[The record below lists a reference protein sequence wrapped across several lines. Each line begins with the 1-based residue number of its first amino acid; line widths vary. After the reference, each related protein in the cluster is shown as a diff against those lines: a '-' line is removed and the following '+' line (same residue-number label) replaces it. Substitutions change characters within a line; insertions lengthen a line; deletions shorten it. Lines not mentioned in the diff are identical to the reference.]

1 MTDSQKKMSEVVAGV
16 VASNLVTATA
26 WAQKSG
32 EVGKKFAEDA
42 IAAGNAVLNQLGDVI
57 DYVDK
62 KPLTNIKEN
71 SQNSNASGS
80 FADSTNIFQR
90 NGSSVFDENEKL
102 RPLPMIKKTDG
113 VESETNSTFAT
124 DVSPEYALAS
134 IGSFLGRTIDS
145 GVTNLKELASKIGD
159 FASDEWK
166 KISTK
171 AGNIHAILDIDKDGK
186 VKQYFDN
193 DTVSYFSRFLDK
205 SGLFSSTTTIDQ
217 STLGLNYQYTT
228 NEVNFAK
235 PVKSIVCYTGKTLNN
250 IVGSSGR
257 LANETGSDKMYI
269 GAYDISGE
277 KDVKAIGISF
287 ESSSDFT
294 QVFVALVSEAPFS
307 YCEEN
312 AAYFY
317 GPYKINNKTT
327 EGEHELYISF
337 VLYLTINSS
346 VSRAQLFHPSLAP
359 WMIIKKTDTINSV
372 YKVDKTKLK
381 HDILKMYYGKSEG
394 IPGTS
399 TQEGAVTPDTTTWTD
414 DTKTKESLRQTYPD
428 SYNNTISQTVIQPTG
443 QTLQREYVPVPVPT
457 EGIGERVGTLGNT
470 QAGALAGVEAGAAT
484 DTQAQAILS
493 ALTQVVGLTKGLPL
507 SLAEAIAPILN
518 PPTIGTGI
526 TPPAVL
532 PSGSSSALY
541 TVHAPSKSQLDSFG
555 AWLWSPNFVD
565 QIVKLFSDP
574 MQAIIGL
581 HRIYTPVPTGG
592 SSDIKVG
599 YISSGVSAPEVTSQ
613 FTTVD
618 CGSVQLPEYFGSIL
632 DYKATDVQLYL
643 PFVGIISLSV
653 DDCMRG
659 SIHVSYKVDVFTG
672 ACLAEVDISRDGVGG
687 VLYQYSGNAAATLP
701 ISSGSYAG
709 VIQSLT
715 NVVSRGVVG
724 YATGGVG
731 GALLGGGSAIIGG
744 GSGTKVQRSGGFS
757 GNAGVLGGKVPYLI
771 IQRAQTEIA
780 QNTEKLLG
788 YGSNSF
794 VQLKT
799 CRGLTKVKG
808 VHVDVIPGTKEE
820 KRMIEEK
827 LIDGVIIN

>member
-1 MTDSQKKMSEVVAGV
+1 MTDSQKKMSEIVAGV
-16 VASNLVTATA
+16 VTSNLVTATA
-26 WAQKSG
+26 WVQKSG

-42 IAAGNAVLNQLGDVI
+42 IKAGNAVLNQAGEVI

-62 KPLTNIKEN
+62 KPLSNIKEN

-80 FADSTNIFQR
+80 YADSTNIFQR

-145 GVTNLKELASKIGD
+145 GVTNLKELVGKIGD

-166 KISTK
+166 KIATK
-171 AGNIHAILDIDKDGK
+171 DGNIHAIMDIDKDGK

-193 DTVSYFSRFLDK
+193 DVMSYFSRFLDK
-205 SGLFSSTTTIDQ
+205 LGFFKSGGTDIT
-217 STLGLNYQYTT
+217 GLKLHYKYVSKSVVFHDTDVFVGIGGYHEDGTFYRQKGYTDIKGT
-228 NEVNFAK
+228 S
-235 PVKSIVCYTGKTLNN
+235 PVKFVSLSYTGQNVVNLILISENPFTYTLYE
-250 IVGSSGR
+250 VGGKS
-257 LANETGSDKMYI
+257 
-269 GAYDISGE
+269 
-277 KDVKAIGISF
+277 DVKI
-287 ESSSDFT
+287 
-294 QVFVALVSEAPFS
+294 
-307 YCEEN
+307 
-312 AAYFY
+312 
-317 GPYKINNKTT
+317 TT
-327 EGEHELYISF
+327 PRTYNGHSLYISCPF
-337 VLYLTINSS
+337 WGDGWF
-346 VSRAQLFHPSLAP
+346 SRGYTYKPDIKPLLMMDKSYMSDYGPTYED
-359 WMIIKKTDTINSV
+359 IIT
-372 YKVDKTKLK
+372 
-381 HDILKMYYGKSEG
+381 MYYEGKEGSTDVPGVAIQSE
-394 IPGTS
+394 
-399 TQEGAVTPDTTTWTD
+399 AVTPDTTTWTD
-414 DTKTKESLRQTYPD
+414 DKTTKESLRQTYPN

-470 QAGALAGVEAGAAT
+470 QAGALAGIEAGAAT

-518 PPTIGTGI
+518 PPTTGTGI
-526 TPPAVL
+526 TPPTVL

-541 TVHAPSKSQLDSFG
+541 TVHAPSKAQLDSFG

-632 DYKATDVQLYL
+632 DYKGTDVQLYL
-643 PFVGIISLSV
+643 PFIGIISLSA

-659 SIHVSYKVDVFTG
+659 SIHVSYKVDIFTG
-672 ACLAEVDISRDGVGG
+672 ACLAEVSISRDGVGG

-757 GNAGVLGGKVPYLI
+757 GNAGVLGGKIPYLI

-799 CRGLTKVKG
+799 CHGLTKVKG

-827 LIDGVIIN
+827 LMEGVIIN

>member
-16 VASNLVTATA
+16 VTSNLVTATA
-26 WAQKSG
+26 WAQHTG

-42 IAAGNAVLNQLGDVI
+42 IKAGNAVLNQAGEVI

-62 KPLTNIKEN
+62 KPLSNIKEN

-80 FADSTNIFQR
+80 YADSTNIFQR

-113 VESETNSTFAT
+113 VESETNSTFAV

-166 KISTK
+166 KITTK
-171 AGNIHAILDIDKDGK
+171 GGSIHAILDIDKDGK

-193 DTVSYFSRFLDK
+193 DVMSYFSRYLNEKGFFSTSNTIDI
-205 SGLFSSTTTIDQ
+205 SGLN
-217 STLGLNYQYTT
+217 LHYKYTT
-228 NEVNFAK
+228 KESIFVSPVKTTVTSKGK
-235 PVKSIVCYTGKTLNN
+235 PVTDV
-250 IVGSSGR
+250 VGSSGK
-257 LANETGSDKMYI
+257 LPTETGADKVHN
-269 GAYDISGE
+269 GAWNITGS
-277 KDVKAIGISF
+277 KPVKAIGFSLS
-287 ESSSDFT
+287 EYNLGY
-294 QVFVALVSEAPFS
+294 VNLVSEEPFT
-307 YCEEN
+307 
-312 AAYFY
+312 
-317 GPYKINNKTT
+317 YKDIGLGYTYDTT
-327 EGEHELYISF
+327 YSVKKPIEKNGKKLYIGHPGFMWGYVYTGSM
-337 VLYLTINSS
+337 S
-346 VSRAQLFHPSLAP
+346 LFHPDIRP
-359 WMIIKKTDTINSV
+359 WTLIEGDKNTDVTYNYLDS
-372 YKVDKTKLK
+372 DTF
-381 HDILKMYYGKSEG
+381 DIYYNQGG
-394 IPGTS
+394 AAIPGVG
-399 TQEGAVTPDTTTWTD
+399 TQSGAVTPDTTTWTD
-414 DTKTKESLRQTYPD
+414 DKTTKESLRQTYPN

-470 QAGALAGVEAGAAT
+470 QAGALSGVEAGAAT
-484 DTQAQAILS
+484 DTQAQAILA
-493 ALTQVVGLTKGLPL
+493 ALTQVVGLTKGLPV

-518 PPTIGTGI
+518 PPTTGTGI
-526 TPPAVL
+526 TPPTVL

-541 TVHAPSKSQLDSFG
+541 TVHAPSIGQLNDFG

-581 HRIYTPVPTGG
+581 HKIYTPVPTGG

-599 YISSGVSAPEVTSQ
+599 YISSGVVAPEVTSQ

-632 DYKATDVQLYL
+632 DYKGTDVQLYL

-659 SIHVSYKVDVFTG
+659 SIHVSYKVDIFTG
-672 ACLAEVDISRDGVGG
+672 ACLAEVSISRDGVGG

-731 GALLGGGSAIIGG
+731 GALLGGGSALIGG
-744 GSGTKVQRSGGFS
+744 GSGTKIQRSGGFS
-757 GNAGVLGGKVPYLI
+757 GNSGVLGGKIPYLI

-799 CRGLTKVKG
+799 CHGLTKVKG

-827 LIDGVIIN
+827 LMEGVIIN

>member
-42 IAAGNAVLNQLGDVI
+42 IAAGNAVVNQLGDVI

-62 KPLTNIKEN
+62 RPLSNIKEN

-80 FADSTNIFQR
+80 YADSTNIFQR

-145 GVTNLKELASKIGD
+145 GVTNLKELVGKIGD

-171 AGNIHAILDIDKDGK
+171 AGNIHAIMDIDKDGN
-186 VKQYFDN
+186 VRQYFDN
-193 DTVSYFSRFLDK
+193 DTISYFSRFLNK
-205 SGLFSSTTTIDQ
+205 SGFFSSSATIDQ
-217 STLGLNYQYTT
+217 TKLDLYYEYTT
-228 NEVNFAK
+228 NEVNFAR
-235 PVKSIVCYTGKTLNN
+235 PVASVPGYSGTTLKNA
-250 IVGSSGR
+250 VGEMIRGES
-257 LANETGSDKMYI
+257 LYK
-269 GAYDISGE
+269 GAYDISG
-277 KDVKAIGISF
+277 KKAVFAIGLTF
-287 ESSSDFT
+287 E
-294 QVFVALVSEAPFS
+294 VANSPVWVVLVSEAPFTCKEIKGSHAQGS
-307 YCEEN
+307 YSST
-312 AAYFY
+312 
-317 GPYKINNKTT
+317 KTT
-327 EGEHELYISF
+327 KGERNLYTHFINTISSDSG
-337 VLYLTINSS
+337 VTANSIF
-346 VSRAQLFHPSLAP
+346 QPGLNP
-359 WMIIKKTDTINSV
+359 WMIVKKTDTISSF
-372 YKVDKTKLK
+372 YKVNKTSLAQ
-381 HDILKMYYGKSEG
+381 DILEMYFGKTEG
-394 IPGTS
+394 LPGIGE
-399 TQEGAVTPDTTTWTD
+399 QEGAVTPDTTTWTD
-414 DTKTKESLRQTYPD
+414 DTTTKESLRQTYPN

-470 QAGALAGVEAGAAT
+470 QAGALAGIEAGAAT

-518 PPTIGTGI
+518 PPTTGSGI
-526 TPPAVL
+526 TPPTVL

-541 TVHAPSKSQLDSFG
+541 TVHAPSKAQLDSFG

-672 ACLAEVDISRDGVGG
+672 ACLAEVSISRDGVGG

-757 GNAGVLGGKVPYLI
+757 GNAGVLGGKTPYLI
-771 IQRAQTEIA
+771 IQRAQTDIA

-827 LIDGVIIN
+827 LMEGVIIN

>member
-26 WAQKSG
+26 WAQHTG
-32 EVGKKFAEDA
+32 EVGKKFAEEA
-42 IAAGNAVLNQLGDVI
+42 IAAGNAIVNQVGDVI

-62 KPLTNIKEN
+62 KPLTDIKEN

-80 FADSTNIFQR
+80 YADSTTIFQR

-102 RPLPMIKKTDG
+102 RPLPMKKKTNG

-166 KISTK
+166 KIATK
-171 AGNIHAILDIDKDGK
+171 AGTIHAIMDIDKDGN
-186 VKQYFDN
+186 VRQYFDN
-193 DTVSYFSRFLDK
+193 NVMSYFSRFLDK
-205 SGLFSSTTTIDQ
+205 MGFFKSGGTDIT
-217 STLGLNYQYTT
+217 GLNLHYRYVSKSVVFHPSDVFVGIGSHDTEGKFYQQKG
-228 NEVNFAK
+228 AK
-235 PVKSIVCYTGKTLNN
+235 DIKGTSPVKFVSLSYTGQN
-250 IVGSSGR
+250 IVN
-257 LANETGSDKMYI
+257 LI
-269 GAYDISGE
+269 LISE
-277 KDVKAIGISF
+277 NPFTYTLKDLGTQSEVKA
-287 ESSSDFT
+287 T
-294 QVFVALVSEAPFS
+294 TP
-307 YCEEN
+307 
-312 AAYFY
+312 
-317 GPYKINNKTT
+317 KTYN
-327 EGEHELYISF
+327 GHSLYISTPF
-337 VLYLTINSS
+337 WGDGWF
-346 VSRAQLFHPSLAP
+346 SRESIYQPD
-359 WMIIKKTDTINSV
+359 IKPLLMMNAD
-372 YKVDKTKLK
+372 YMVDKKRTYE
-381 HDILKMYYGKSEG
+381 DIITMYYEGKESAAM
-394 IPGTS
+394 PGVG
-399 TQEGAVTPDTTTWTD
+399 TQSGATTPDTTTWTD
-414 DTKTKESLRQTYPD
+414 DAKTKESLRKTYPD

-457 EGIGERVGTLGNT
+457 EGIGEKVGTLGNT
-470 QAGALAGVEAGAAT
+470 QTGALAGIEAGAAT

-493 ALTQVVGLTKGLPL
+493 ALTQAIGLTKGLPL
-507 SLAEAIAPILN
+507 SLAEAIAPLLN
-518 PPTIGTGI
+518 PPTTGTGI
-526 TPPAVL
+526 TPPTVL

-541 TVHAPSKSQLDSFG
+541 TVHAPSKAQLDSFG

-613 FTTVD
+613 FTSVD

-672 ACLAEVDISRDGVGG
+672 ACLAEVAISRDGAGG

-731 GALLGGGSAIIGG
+731 GAIIGGGSALIGG
-744 GSGTKVQRSGGFS
+744 GSGTRVQRSGGFS

-771 IQRAQTEIA
+771 IQRAQSEIA

-788 YGSNSF
+788 YGSNTF
-794 VQLKT
+794 VQLKN
-799 CRGLTKVKG
+799 CHGFTKVKG

-827 LIDGVIIN
+827 LMEGVIIN

>member
-32 EVGKKFAEDA
+32 EVGKKFAQDA
-42 IAAGNAVLNQLGDVI
+42 IDAGNAVVNQIGEVI
-57 DYVDK
+57 DYVQK
-62 KPLTNIKEN
+62 SPLTDIKEN
-71 SQNSNASGS
+71 SQNSNSSGS
-80 FADSTNIFQR
+80 YTDSTTIFQR

-102 RPLPMIKKTDG
+102 KPLPMKKKTNG

-171 AGNIHAILDIDKDGK
+171 AGNIHAILDIDKDGN
-186 VKQYFDN
+186 VRQYFDN
-193 DTVSYFSRFLDK
+193 DTVSYFSRYLNEEGFFSTSDTIDT
-205 SGLFSSTTTIDQ
+205 SGLKLNYKYTTTEAKFYSPVPSIA
-217 STLGLNYQYTT
+217 SMLSGLTHNVVAT
-228 NEVNFAK
+228 
-235 PVKSIVCYTGKTLNN
+235 SGKLPTEA
-250 IVGSSGR
+250 GH
-257 LANETGSDKMYI
+257 DKAYG
-269 GAYDISGE
+269 GACDIQGTE
-277 KDVKAIGISF
+277 VKAIGFQQFKS
-287 ESSSDFT
+287 T
-294 QVFVALVSEAPFS
+294 MCKVALVSESPFTFRNFWT
-307 YCEEN
+307 Y
-312 AAYFY
+312 YKY
-317 GPYKINNKTT
+317 GVISAKKYTKDGK
-327 EGEHELYISF
+327 ELYIGF
-337 VLYLTINSS
+337 PEFINDYASAGT
-346 VSRAQLFHPSLAP
+346 RQEFHPSLMP
-359 WMIIKKTDTINSV
+359 WMVAGQELYDEKLAQDIITIFYNPA
-372 YKVDKTKLK
+372 
-381 HDILKMYYGKSEG
+381 GAA
-394 IPGTS
+394 IPGVG
-399 TQEGAVTPDTTTWTD
+399 TQSGAVTPDTTTWTD
-414 DTKTKESLRQTYPD
+414 DKTTKESLRQTYPN

-443 QTLQREYVPVPVPT
+443 QTLQKEYVPVPVPT

-470 QAGALAGVEAGAAT
+470 QAGALAGIEAGAAT

-493 ALTQVVGLTKGLPL
+493 ALTQVVGLTKGLPV
-507 SLAEAIAPILN
+507 SLAEAIAPLLN
-518 PPTIGTGI
+518 PPTTGTGI
-526 TPPAVL
+526 TPPTVL

-541 TVHAPSKSQLDSFG
+541 TVHAPSKAQLDSFG

-659 SIHVSYKVDVFTG
+659 SIHVSYKVDIFTG
-672 ACLAEVDISRDGVGG
+672 ACLAEVSISRDGVGG

-731 GALLGGGSAIIGG
+731 GALLGGGSALIGG
-744 GSGTKVQRSGGFS
+744 GAGTKIQRSGGFS

-771 IQRAQTEIA
+771 IQRAQSEIA
-780 QNTEKLLG
+780 QNTEKLIG

-794 VQLKT
+794 VQLKN
-799 CRGLTKVKG
+799 CHGLTKVKG

-820 KRMIEEK
+820 KKMIEEK
-827 LIDGVIIN
+827 LTEGVIIN

>member
-42 IAAGNAVLNQLGDVI
+42 IEAGNAVVNQLGEVI

-62 KPLTNIKEN
+62 KPLSNIKQN

-80 FADSTNIFQR
+80 YADSTNIFQR

-102 RPLPMIKKTDG
+102 KPLPMKKKTNG

-145 GVTNLKELASKIGD
+145 GVTNLKELVGKIGD
-159 FASDEWK
+159 FATDEWK

-171 AGNIHAILDIDKDGK
+171 AGNIHAVLDIDKDGN

-193 DTVSYFSRFLDK
+193 DVVAYFSRYLNEKGFFSTSDTIDT
-205 SGLFSSTTTIDQ
+205 SGLKLNYKYTTT
-217 STLGLNYQYTT
+217 
-228 NEVNFAK
+228 EAK
-235 PVKSIVCYTGKTLNN
+235 FYSPVPSIVNRDSGKLMYNVVATSGKKPTEVGHDTAWMGACD
-250 IVGSSGR
+250 IVG
-257 LANETGSDKMYI
+257 TK
-269 GAYDISGE
+269 
-277 KDVKAIGISF
+277 VKAIGFQQYDTTVCKVVLAS
-287 ESSSDFT
+287 ESPFT
-294 QVFVALVSEAPFS
+294 FKNFIWSTIDKNSVSAKK
-307 YCEEN
+307 YTN
-312 AAYFY
+312 
-317 GPYKINNKTT
+317 
-327 EGEHELYISF
+327 GEHELYIGF
-337 VLYLTINSS
+337 PTFINDYVYSGTS
-346 VSRAQLFHPSLAP
+346 QEFHPALTP
-359 WMIIKKTDTINSV
+359 WMIGGQKLSNDKLAQDVITIFYNPA
-372 YKVDKTKLK
+372 
-381 HDILKMYYGKSEG
+381 GAA
-394 IPGTS
+394 IPGVG
-399 TQEGAVTPDTTTWTD
+399 TQSGSVTPDTSTWTD
-414 DTKTKESLRQTYPD
+414 DKTTKESLRQTYPD

-470 QAGALAGVEAGAAT
+470 QAGALAGIEAGAAT

-518 PPTIGTGI
+518 PPTTGTGI
-526 TPPAVL
+526 TPPVVL

-613 FTTVD
+613 FTSVD

-672 ACLAEVDISRDGVGG
+672 ACLAEVAISRDGVGG

-715 NVVSRGVVG
+715 NVVSRGVIG

-731 GALLGGGSAIIGG
+731 GALLGGGSALIGG

-794 VQLKT
+794 VQLKS
-799 CRGLTKVKG
+799 CHGLTKVKG

-820 KRMIEEK
+820 KKMIEEK
-827 LIDGVIIN
+827 LLEGVIIN

>member
-1 MTDSQKKMSEVVAGV
+1 MTDSQKKMSEIVAGV

-42 IAAGNAVLNQLGDVI
+42 IDAGNAIVNQLGEVI

-62 KPLTNIKEN
+62 KPLSNIKEN
-71 SQNSNASGS
+71 SQNSNSSGNYT
-80 FADSTNIFQR
+80 DSTTIFQR

-102 RPLPMIKKTDG
+102 KPLPMIKKTNG

-145 GVTNLKELASKIGD
+145 GVTNLKELVNKIGD

-166 KISTK
+166 KIATK
-171 AGNIHAILDIDKDGK
+171 AGNIHSILDIDKDGK

-193 DTVSYFSRFLDK
+193 DTISYFSRYLQYKGF
-205 SGLFSSTTTIDQ
+205 FNQTNVIDI
-217 STLGLNYQYTT
+217 TNVKGLNYTYNKLYVPILSTDYFKVKKISGGT
-228 NEVNFAK
+228 DLSSYFEVK
-235 PVKSIVCYTGKTLNN
+235 KKSTKEQKIIALSFLRNSDVSIIPSVYWL
-250 IVGSSGR
+250 
-257 LANETGSDKMYI
+257 SDK
-269 GAYDISGE
+269 
-277 KDVKAIGISF
+277 
-287 ESSSDFT
+287 
-294 QVFVALVSEAPFS
+294 PFS
-307 YCEEN
+307 YRVAILGGSSYVDGNSIKRVTSDGSVVYSADVDYTDQVLQKQPASKLSEM
-312 AAYFY
+312 ASPKIPGYFEY
-317 GPYKINNKTT
+317 NTSKFDGSK
-327 EGEHELYISF
+327 
-337 VLYLTINSS
+337 
-346 VSRAQLFHPSLAP
+346 LFHDVLL
-359 WMIIKKTDTINSV
+359 IYTKGIKKFTSNGV
-372 YKVDKTKLK
+372 
-381 HDILKMYYGKSEG
+381 
-394 IPGTS
+394 GTQS
-399 TQEGAVTPDTTTWTD
+399 GAVTPDTSTWTND
-414 DTKTKESLRQTYPD
+414 KTTKESLRQTYPD
-428 SYNNTISQTVIQPTG
+428 SYNNAISQTVIQPTG

-470 QAGALAGVEAGAAT
+470 QAGAISGIEAGAAT
-484 DTQAQAILS
+484 DTQAQAVLS
-493 ALTQVVGLTKGLPL
+493 ALTQVIGLTKGLPV

-518 PPTIGTGI
+518 PPTTGTGI
-526 TPPAVL
+526 TPPTVL
-532 PSGSSSALY
+532 PSGSSTSLY
-541 TVHAPSKSQLDSFG
+541 KVHAPSKAQLDSFG

-574 MQAIIGL
+574 MQSIIGL

-592 SSDIKVG
+592 STDIKVG

-618 CGSVQLPEYFGSIL
+618 CGTVQLPEYFGSIL
-632 DYKATDVQLYL
+632 DYKSTDVQLYL

-659 SIHVSYKVDVFTG
+659 SIHILYKVDVFTG
-672 ACLAEVDISRDGVGG
+672 ACLAEVSVTRDGVGG

-731 GALLGGGSAIIGG
+731 GALLGGGSAIISG

-757 GNAGVLGGKVPYLI
+757 GNAGVLGGKIPYLI

-780 QNTEKLLG
+780 QNTEKLIG

-799 CRGLTKVKG
+799 CKGLTKVKG

-820 KRMIEEK
+820 KKMIEEK

>member
-1 MTDSQKKMSEVVAGV
+1 MTDSQKKMNEVVAGV

-42 IAAGNAVLNQLGDVI
+42 IAAGNAVVNQLGEVI

-62 KPLTNIKEN
+62 KPLSNIKEN

-80 FADSTNIFQR
+80 YAGSTNIFQR
-90 NGSSVFDENEKL
+90 NGSSVFDENKNL
-102 RPLPMIKKTDG
+102 KPLPMKKKTNG

-171 AGNIHAILDIDKDGK
+171 SGNIHSIMDIDKDGN
-186 VKQYFDN
+186 VRQYFDN
-193 DTVSYFSRFLDK
+193 DTLSFFSRYLQYKGFFNHSNAID
-205 SGLFSSTTTIDQ
+205 FSDIK
-217 STLGLNYQYTT
+217 GLNYTYKSTT
-228 NEVNFAK
+228 VPVLSIDIFKVVDTYSRWIEVRKKTSVDQKVYALPFLRNGDPARL
-235 PVKSIVCYTGKTLNN
+235 PSIYWV
-250 IVGSSGR
+250 
-257 LANETGSDKMYI
+257 SD
-269 GAYDISGE
+269 
-277 KDVKAIGISF
+277 
-287 ESSSDFT
+287 
-294 QVFVALVSEAPFS
+294 APFS
-307 YCEEN
+307 YRMAILN
-312 AAYFY
+312 GDSHVDGDAKKMTSDDGSVVYVVDTSIGDQVVGGYTAAKLAGKTSPEIPGYFSY
-317 GPYKINNKTT
+317 SAS
-327 EGEHELYISF
+327 SF
-337 VLYLTINSS
+337 
-346 VSRAQLFHPSLAP
+346 
-359 WMIIKKTDTINSV
+359 DTIKLWHDARLI
-372 YKVDKTKLK
+372 YTKGLK
-381 HDILKMYYGKSEG
+381 KIKADGVG
-394 IPGTS
+394 D
-399 TQEGAVTPDTTTWTD
+399 QAGAVLPSTSTWTD
-414 DTKTKESLRQTYPD
+414 DKTTKESLRQTYPS
-428 SYNNTISQTVIQPTG
+428 SYANTISQTVIQPTG
-443 QTLQREYVPVPVPT
+443 QTLQREYVPVPVPA
-457 EGIGERVGTLGNT
+457 EGVGEKIGTLGNT
-470 QAGALAGVEAGAAT
+470 QSGAITGVEAGVAT
-484 DTQAQAILS
+484 DTQAQAILA
-493 ALTQVVGLTKGLPL
+493 ALTQVVGLTKGLPAT
-507 SLAEAIAPILN
+507 LAEAIAPILN
-518 PPTIGTGI
+518 PPATGSGI
-526 TPPAVL
+526 TPPTVL

-555 AWLWSPNFVD
+555 AWLWSPSFVD
-565 QIVKLFSDP
+565 QIAKLFSDP

-592 SSDIKVG
+592 NSEIKVG

-618 CGSVQLPEYFGSIL
+618 CGSVQLPEYFGNIL
-632 DYKATDVQLYL
+632 DYRATDVQLYL

-672 ACLAEVDISRDGVGG
+672 ACLAEVSITRDGVGG

-715 NVVSRGVVG
+715 SVVSRGVVG

-731 GALLGGGSAIIGG
+731 GALLGGGSALIGG
-744 GSGTKVQRSGGFS
+744 GSGTRVQRSGGFS
-757 GNAGVLGGKVPYLI
+757 GNAGILGGKVPYLI

-780 QNTEKLLG
+780 QNTEKLIG
-788 YGSNSF
+788 YGSNLF

-799 CRGLTKVKG
+799 CKGLTKVKG
-808 VHVDVIPGTKEE
+808 VHVDLIPGTKEE
-820 KRMIEEK
+820 KKMVEEK
-827 LIDGVIIN
+827 LMEGVIIN

>member
-1 MTDSQKKMSEVVAGV
+1 MTDSQKKMNEVVAGV

-26 WAQKSG
+26 WAQKAG
-32 EVGKKFAEDA
+32 EVGKKFAQDA
-42 IAAGNAVLNQLGDVI
+42 IDAGNAVVNQIGDVI

-62 KPLTNIKEN
+62 KPLSNIKEN

-80 FADSTNIFQR
+80 YVDSTNIFQR

-102 RPLPMIKKTDG
+102 KPLPMIKKTNG

-171 AGNIHAILDIDKDGK
+171 AGNIHAIMDIDKDGN

-193 DTVSYFSRFLDK
+193 DTMSFFSRYLAYKGFLSDSDAINYSEVEGLKLTYISTSTPVLVTDEIKNGNDYVKVTKK
-205 SGLFSSTTTIDQ
+205 SSPAQKITCMTFLRNGDMS
-217 STLGLNYQYTT
+217 
-228 NEVNFAK
+228 
-235 PVKSIVCYTGKTLNN
+235 
-250 IVGSSGR
+250 R
-257 LANETGSDKMYI
+257 LPFVVW
-269 GAYDISGE
+269 ISN
-277 KDVKAIGISF
+277 
-287 ESSSDFT
+287 
-294 QVFVALVSEAPFS
+294 APFS
-307 YCEEN
+307 
-312 AAYFY
+312 AVLHIY
-317 GPYKINNKTT
+317 GSDNT
-327 EGEHELYISF
+327 L
-337 VLYLTINSS
+337 L
-346 VSRAQLFHPSLAP
+346 SRKHTLSDGSIVYDLDTGYTQQ
-359 WMIIKKTDTINSV
+359 IIKKSAEALSSV
-372 YKVDKTKLK
+372 LSPK
-381 HDILKMYYGKSEG
+381 
-394 IPGTS
+394 IPGYFSYKSSSIVDERDLLHDAYLIYSKGNDISSIPGVGTQKDATLPNTS
-399 TQEGAVTPDTTTWTD
+399 TWTD
-414 DTKTKESLRQTYPD
+414 NEKTKESLRKTYPN

-443 QTLQREYVPVPVPT
+443 QTLQREYVPVSVPT
-457 EGIGERVGTLGNT
+457 EGVGERVGTLGNT
-470 QAGALAGVEAGAAT
+470 QAGALAGVDAGAAT

-518 PPTIGTGI
+518 PPTTGTGI

-532 PSGSSSALY
+532 PSGTSSALY

-599 YISSGVSAPEVTSQ
+599 YISSGVSAPEVSSQ

-659 SIHVSYKVDVFTG
+659 SIHVSYKVDIFTG
-672 ACLAEVDISRDGVGG
+672 ACLAEVSISRDGVGG

-731 GALLGGGSAIIGG
+731 GALLGSGSALIGG
-744 GSGTKVQRSGGFS
+744 GSGTRVQRSGGFS

-788 YGSNSF
+788 YGSNLF

-799 CRGLTKVKG
+799 CHGLTKVKG

-820 KRMIEEK
+820 KKMIEEK
-827 LIDGVIIN
+827 LMEGVIIN

>member
-16 VASNLVTATA
+16 VSSNLVSATA
-26 WAQKSG
+26 WVQKTG
-32 EVGKKFAEDA
+32 ETGRKFAQDA
-42 IAAGNAVLNQLGDVI
+42 IDAGNAVVNQIGEVI

-62 KPLTNIKEN
+62 KPLSNIKEN
-71 SQNSNASGS
+71 SQNSNTSGNYT
-80 FADSTNIFQR
+80 DSTTIFQR

-102 RPLPMIKKTDG
+102 KPLPMIKKTNG
-113 VESETNSTFAT
+113 VESETNSTFGV

-145 GVTNLKELASKIGD
+145 GVTNLKELVSKIGD
-159 FASDEWK
+159 FANDEWK

-171 AGNIHAILDIDKDGK
+171 NGNIHSILDIDKDGK

-193 DTVSYFSRFLDK
+193 DTISYFSRYLNGKGFFDNKGGIDFSGVTGLRLDYVNK
-205 SGLFSSTTTIDQ
+205 NVKIATGPTLEYRSASGTLFTTFE
-217 STLGLNYQYTT
+217 TL
-228 NEVNFAK
+228 
-235 PVKSIVCYTGKTLNN
+235 
-250 IVGSSGR
+250 
-257 LANETGSDKMYI
+257 
-269 GAYDISGE
+269 
-277 KDVKAIGISF
+277 DVKEGQRFAWVGWIPNTATETSKPG
-287 ESSSDFT
+287 
-294 QVFVALVSEAPFS
+294 FVRLVSNMDFRIKITEVYWGENPRIYKPYSFTYNEKTFYMFNINVDLLGNAP
-307 YCEEN
+307 
-312 AAYFY
+312 AATVTK
-317 GPYKINNKTT
+317 GTK
-327 EGEHELYISF
+327 
-337 VLYLTINSS
+337 
-346 VSRAQLFHPSLAP
+346 PSL
-359 WMIIKKTDTINSV
+359 TFLRYTNGTIYENDLR
-372 YKVDKTKLK
+372 YDGAN
-381 HDILKMYYGKSEG
+381 ILENGVEG
-394 IPGTS
+394 IAGVGTQS
-399 TQEGAVTPDTTTWTD
+399 GAVTPDTTTWTND
-414 DTKTKESLRQTYPD
+414 KTTKESLRQTYPD

-470 QAGALAGVEAGAAT
+470 QAGALAGIEAGAAT
-484 DTQAQAILS
+484 DTQAQSILS
-493 ALTQVVGLTKGLPL
+493 ALTQVVGLTKGLPV

-518 PPTIGTGI
+518 PPTTGTGI
-526 TPPAVL
+526 TPPTVL
-532 PSGSSSALY
+532 PSGSSSSLF

-592 SSDIKVG
+592 STDIKVG

-618 CGSVQLPEYFGSIL
+618 CGTVQLPEYFGSIL
-632 DYKATDVQLYL
+632 DYKSTDVQLYL

-659 SIHVSYKVDVFTG
+659 SIHVSYKVDIFTG
-672 ACLAEVDISRDGVGG
+672 ACLAEVSVTRDGVGG

-724 YATGGVG
+724 YATGGIG

-794 VQLKT
+794 VQLKS
-799 CRGLTKVKG
+799 CKGLTKVKG

-820 KRMIEEK
+820 KKMIEEK
-827 LIDGVIIN
+827 LIEGVIIN

>member
-26 WAQKSG
+26 WAQKAG
-32 EVGKKFAEDA
+32 EAGKKFAQDA
-42 IAAGNAVLNQLGDVI
+42 IDAGNAVVNQLGDVI

-62 KPLTNIKEN
+62 KPLTDIKEN
-71 SQNSNASGS
+71 SQDSNASGS
-80 FADSTNIFQR
+80 YADSTNIFQR

-171 AGNIHAILDIDKDGK
+171 AGSIHAVLDIDKDGN
-186 VKQYFDN
+186 VRQYFDN
-193 DTVSYFSRFLDK
+193 DVMSYFSRYLNEKGF
-205 SGLFSSTTTIDQ
+205 FSSSAGIDFSGVTDLRLDYVSKDVTIA
-217 STLGLNYQYTT
+217 TGPTLNYWSGQGTLITT
-228 NEVNFAK
+228 FEMINITEGQKFAWIGWVSNKASQTDKPGYVRVVSDMPFKLKIAEVYFGRTLVYNPYSFTYK
-235 PVKSIVCYTGKTLNN
+235 GKTFYMFN
-250 IVGSSGR
+250 ISVTLLGN
-257 LANETGSDKMYI
+257 APAE
-269 GAYDISGE
+269 
-277 KDVKAIGISF
+277 DVTKR
-287 ESSSDFT
+287 
-294 QVFVALVSEAPFS
+294 
-307 YCEEN
+307 
-312 AAYFY
+312 
-317 GPYKINNKTT
+317 T
-327 EGEHELYISF
+327 E
-337 VLYLTINSS
+337 
-346 VSRAQLFHPSLAP
+346 PSLS
-359 WMIIKKTDTINSV
+359 ILKYTNKNV
-372 YKVDKTKLK
+372 YEDDLRFDGA
-381 HDILKMYYGKSEG
+381 DILENG
-394 IPGTS
+394 IEKGTVPGVG
-399 TQEGAVTPDTTTWTD
+399 TQSGAVTPDTSTWTD
-414 DTKTKESLRQTYPD
+414 DKTTKESLRQTYPD

-470 QAGALAGVEAGAAT
+470 QTGALAGIEAGAAT

-493 ALTQVVGLTKGLPL
+493 ALTQVIGLTKGLPL

-518 PPTIGTGI
+518 PPTTGTGI
-526 TPPAVL
+526 TPPTVL

-632 DYKATDVQLYL
+632 DYKATDIQLYL

-672 ACLAEVDISRDGVGG
+672 ACLAEVSISRDGVGG

-731 GALLGGGSAIIGG
+731 GALLGGGSAIVGG

-771 IQRAQTEIA
+771 IQRAQTDIA
-780 QNTEKLLG
+780 QNTEKIIG
-788 YGSNSF
+788 YGSNLF

-808 VHVDVIPGTKEE
+808 VHVDVIQGTKEE

-827 LIDGVIIN
+827 LMDGVIIN

>member
-32 EVGKKFAEDA
+32 EVGKKFAQDA
-42 IAAGNAVLNQLGDVI
+42 IDAGNAVVNQIGEVI
-57 DYVDK
+57 DYVQK
-62 KPLTNIKEN
+62 SPLTDIKEN
-71 SQNSNASGS
+71 SQNSNSSGS
-80 FADSTNIFQR
+80 YTDSTTIFQR

-102 RPLPMIKKTDG
+102 KPLPMKKKTNG

-166 KISTK
+166 KIATK
-171 AGNIHAILDIDKDGK
+171 AGNIHAILDIDKDGN
-186 VKQYFDN
+186 VRQYFDD
-193 DTVSYFSRFLDK
+193 DTMSYFSRYLNEKGFFSTSDTIDT
-205 SGLFSSTTTIDQ
+205 SGLK
-217 STLGLNYQYTT
+217 LNYKYTT
-228 NEVNFAK
+228 SEAK
-235 PVKSIVCYTGKTLNN
+235 FYSPVASIVLRDNGQLLYN
-250 IVGSSGR
+250 VVASSGKYPTEEGHDS
-257 LANETGSDKMYI
+257 AHM
-269 GAYDISGE
+269 GAFDIQGTE
-277 KDVKAIGISF
+277 VKAIGFQQYKTTMCKVVLASEHPF
-287 ESSSDFT
+287 TFRDFKG
-294 QVFVALVSEAPFS
+294 AI
-307 YCEEN
+307 
-312 AAYFY
+312 FY
-317 GPYKINNKTT
+317 GVVSAKKYTKDGKSLFIGFPDF
-327 EGEHELYISF
+327 ISD
-337 VLYLTINSS
+337 YAYAGT
-346 VSRAQLFHPSLAP
+346 RQEFHPSLTP
-359 WMIIKKTDTINSV
+359 WMIGGQQLYDEKLAEDVIKIFYSPS
-372 YKVDKTKLK
+372 
-381 HDILKMYYGKSEG
+381 GAA
-394 IPGTS
+394 IPGTG
-399 TQEGAVTPDTTTWTD
+399 TQSGAVLPDTTTWTD
-414 DTKTKESLRQTYPD
+414 DKTTKESLRKTYPN

-443 QTLQREYVPVPVPT
+443 QTLQKEYVPVPVPT

-470 QAGALAGVEAGAAT
+470 QAGALAGIEAGAAT

-493 ALTQVVGLTKGLPL
+493 ALTQVVGLTKGLPV
-507 SLAEAIAPILN
+507 SLAEAIAPLLN
-518 PPTIGTGI
+518 PPTTGTGI
-526 TPPAVL
+526 TPPTVL

-541 TVHAPSKSQLDSFG
+541 TVHAPSKAQLDSFG

-659 SIHVSYKVDVFTG
+659 SIHVSYKVDIFTG
-672 ACLAEVDISRDGVGG
+672 ACLAEVSISRDGVGG

-731 GALLGGGSAIIGG
+731 GALLGGGSALIGG
-744 GSGTKVQRSGGFS
+744 GAGTKIQRSGGFS

-771 IQRAQTEIA
+771 IQRAQSEIA
-780 QNTEKLLG
+780 QNTEKLIG

-794 VQLKT
+794 VQLKN
-799 CRGLTKVKG
+799 CHGLTKVKG

-820 KRMIEEK
+820 KKMIEEK
-827 LIDGVIIN
+827 LTEGVIIN